1 MIHIWICVHILLE
14 VKDFSCNA
22 GNQTLPQRPWNY
34 SSLLLSMTGGVIRL
48 HLLASTWAETWR
60 STEQKAADPDGTT
73 VLCGQ
78 KPELWVSLAIMKA
91 DFCWDSEQHGLLL
104 ATESSRL
111 TMTSKHLSNWVLSNM
126 DGPRDCHPEGSKSER
141 GEILHDI
148 PYMRS
153 VERKA
158 TNEFTDKTETDL
170 ENKLMVAREEGC
182 GKG

>member
-1 MIHIWICVHILLE
+1 
-14 VKDFSCNA
+14 
-22 GNQTLPQRPWNY
+22 
-34 SSLLLSMTGGVIRL
+34 
-48 HLLASTWAETWR
+48 
-60 STEQKAADPDGTT
+60 
-73 VLCGQ
+73 
-78 KPELWVSLAIMKA
+78 
-91 DFCWDSEQHGLLL
+91 
-104 ATESSRL
+104 
-111 TMTSKHLSNWVLSNM
+111 M

-170 ENKLMVAREEGC
+170 ENKLLVAREEGC